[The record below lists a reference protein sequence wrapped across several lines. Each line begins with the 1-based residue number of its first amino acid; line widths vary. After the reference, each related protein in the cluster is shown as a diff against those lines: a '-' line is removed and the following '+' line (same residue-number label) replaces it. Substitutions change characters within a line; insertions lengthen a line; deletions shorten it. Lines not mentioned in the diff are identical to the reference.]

1 MKTCPIC
8 GAQTDDSNIFCSS
21 CGARFEESEP
31 VNQISAESAEYDEGD
46 VAKNKIFGILA
57 YVGSLLGII
66 VALLAAPD
74 SPFVQFHIRQSVKL
88 FICQAIVGLITLV
101 LCWTV
106 IVPILGGIAMLV
118 LFVVEII
125 CIVRA
130 CKGEM
135 QEAPIVSGIG
145 FLK

>member
-1 MKTCPIC
+1 MKTCPLC

-74 SPFVQFHIRQSVKL
+74 SPFVRFHIRQSVKL
-88 FICQAIVGLITLV
+88 FICQAILGLIILI

-106 IVPILGGIAMLV
+106 VVPIVGGIAMLV

-135 QEAPIVSGIG
+135 QEAPIISGLG

>member
-8 GAQTDDSNIFCSS
+8 GAQTDDNNVFCSS
-21 CGARFEESEP
+21 CGARFEDSEP
-31 VNQISAESAEYDEGD
+31 VSQISAEATEYDESD

-74 SPFVQFHIRQSVKL
+74 SPFVRFHIRQSVKL
-88 FICQAIVGLITLV
+88 FICQAILALIMVV

-106 IVPILGGIAMLV
+106 VVPILGGIAMLV

-135 QEAPIVSGIG
+135 QEAPIISGIG